1 MGGESFV
8 SFEESTS
15 LKWRLSTRPVVASQ
29 MLLELCC
36 CRLGLFLTE
45 ALDNGRERR
54 EEGGKYIFIHGSRGN
69 PHQLHKIIP
78 FHSSL

>member
-54 EEGGKYIFIHGSRGN
+54 EEGGSGGAEWEGW
-69 PHQLHKIIP
+69 QLTVFRAVIDQQGQ
-78 FHSSL
+78 L